1 MMRREFEVFD
11 SCLKTLP
18 GREYRIT
25 YDYIHKDRKVSEIAE
40 GEQRNDQ
47 AFRENESRRSNEGTI
62 NKMSLRKENPA
73 VKHTNGFMPQ
83 TADCVSGWVLTK
95 IRMWNPSSITCL
107 TLLVLWRKR
116 CSLMGQL

>member
-1 MMRREFEVFD
+1 MFSSARFLLPVYQITVCGIQ
-11 SCLKTLP
+11 CLCQSLKFN
-18 GREYRIT
+18 
-25 YDYIHKDRKVSEIAE
+25 VSHIPL
-40 GEQRNDQ
+40 
-47 AFRENESRRSNEGTI
+47 I
-62 NKMSLRKENPA
+62 
-73 VKHTNGFMPQ
+73 GFNAGDHISVHIISGKRMNQ

>member
-1 MMRREFEVFD
+1 MIREAVEECNFSGNILKETDNPEKHKRDILTIHMMRREFEVFD

-62 NKMSLRKENPA
+62 NK
-73 VKHTNGFMPQ
+73 
-83 TADCVSGWVLTK
+83 
-95 IRMWNPSSITCL
+95 
-107 TLLVLWRKR
+107 KR
-116 CSLMGQL
+116 EQEPIE